1 MLGQKKMHRDHCSS
15 HASYCNFA
23 KPLDVFLHLPSFYP
37 AFLLL
42 FTAKLLRLVSTPC
55 CCFITSHSSPPPI
68 WFPPHH
74 STKTAPTKVTDD
86 LSAAKSKGH
95 SSVLILLAIDTVD
108 HSLLLEILPPTLAAL
123 SLSPLCTFPLLP
135 VVHLP
140 WPVGI
145 HEGWIQ
151 DLSIFSLEL
160 PSLDD
165 HSSIASVPISLLSC
179 SSSIQLSTQRLL
191 SDVWK
196 HLRNHPAH
204 PTIHSV
210 NRWLLS
216 TCYLSHIEL
225 VADWLTGCSV
235 KRDRVLCLGS

>member
-1 MLGQKKMHRDHCSS
+1 MHRDHCSS

-23 KPLDVFLHLPSFYP
+23 KPLDMFLHLPSFYP

-108 HSLLLEILPPTLAAL
+108 HSLLLEILPPTLLPFLFLLCAP
-123 SLSPLCTFPLLP
+123 SLCYLLCTFPDLLEFMKAESRTCP
-135 VVHLP
+135 SSPLSYPP
-140 WPVGI
+140 WMIIP
-145 HEGWIQ
+145 
-151 DLSIFSLEL
+151 L
-160 PSLDD
+160 
-165 HSSIASVPISLLSC
+165 
-179 SSSIQLSTQRLL
+179 
-191 SDVWK
+191 
-196 HLRNHPAH
+196 
-204 PTIHSV
+204 
-210 NRWLLS
+210 
-216 TCYLSHIEL
+216 
-225 VADWLTGCSV
+225 
-235 KRDRVLCLGS
+235 